1 MHNPIIRRIASN
13 GFKFVKF
20 IFSRAAS
27 RILSS
32 FAERRNA
39 SVVVDNLFD
48 KRYQV
53 VEGYSLLGRDRSGR
67 RNAAVL
73 EIYNRKIFRKV
84 W

>member
-1 MHNPIIRRIASN
+1 M
-13 GFKFVKF
+13 KF